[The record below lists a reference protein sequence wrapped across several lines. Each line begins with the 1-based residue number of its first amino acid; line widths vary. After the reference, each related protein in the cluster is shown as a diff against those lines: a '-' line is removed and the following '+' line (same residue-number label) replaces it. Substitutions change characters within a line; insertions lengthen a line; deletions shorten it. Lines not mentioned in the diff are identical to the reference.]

1 MITQIRALEPL
12 SHPSADGRGAAHRQP
27 TRTKPPMTRIAA
39 IALFTLACAACA
51 TAPPSAPSQTAKPQT
66 QAARPVARAPAASPP
81 IIQVPA
87 SAAQA
92 SLVEGTVPPGS
103 TLIYAGRAV
112 RIAADGRFVVG
123 VAREQTGSLILNL
136 TLPDGDTRKLSVA
149 ITPRS
154 FPTERVNGVPEKTV
168 KPPPEIAARIERE
181 QAQVNAVRTR
191 DDDRTD
197 FEEHFIWPVQGR
209 ISGVFGSQRIYNGT
223 PGAAHSGVDI
233 AAAKGTPIRVP
244 AGGIVTFANPDL
256 YLTGGTVLID
266 HGHGVSSNFLHMSR
280 IDVKVGQKVAQ
291 GEVIGLVGATG
302 RATGPHMHWGMNWF
316 DVRIDPQTRVPPE
329 AAH

>member
-1 MITQIRALEPL
+1 MKHT
-12 SHPSADGRGAAHRQP
+12 
-27 TRTKPPMTRIAA
+27 A
-39 IALFTLACAACA
+39 IALLTLACSACA
-51 TAPPSAPSQTAKPQT
+51 STQPMPSSTAAPHA
-66 QAARPVARAPAASPP
+66 QAAAAAQPAPAADATSALAVVR
-81 IIQVPA
+81 IPA
-87 SAAQA
+87 SAPQA

-112 RIAADGRFVVG
+112 RIAPDGRFVVG
-123 VAREQTGSLILNL
+123 VAREQTGELTLNL
-136 TLPDGDTRKLSVA
+136 TLPDGATRKLAVT
-149 ITPRS
+149 ITPRT

-181 QAQVNAVRTR
+181 QALVNAVRTR
-191 DDDRTD
+191 DDDRNE

-233 AAAKGTPIRVP
+233 AAAKGTPIHAP
-244 AGGIVTFANPDL
+244 AGGIVSFANPDL

-280 IDVKVGQKVAQ
+280 IDVTVGEHVSQ
-291 GEVIGLVGATG
+291 GQIIGLVGATG

-316 DVRIDPQTRVPPE
+316 DVRIDPQTVVPPE
-329 AAH
+329 SPH